1 MDVTRRRNLPF
12 VLALDRRLGR
22 ALLPSLRR
30 FALSFHASVLRRKG
44 ARGKK
49 IPSVPIGG
57 RSPDEINASTAK
69 TIVITERPGPNFR
82 IAVKPDSA

>member
-1 MDVTRRRNLPF
+1 MDVTRRRNLHSWSLSIDASVRPPN
-12 VLALDRRLGR
+12 LAA
-22 ALLPSLRR
+22 ALRSQ
-30 FALSFHASVLRRKG
+30 FHAFFLRRKG

-49 IPSVPIGG
+49 IPSVRIGG